1 MIKNGTSAPANPIC
15 GRFITH
21 GGVLITL
28 GLDNPPHKTGAQVSR
43 HSPVAGLLIHIA
55 INAIF
60 DPRNWLG
67 GDKVVNVVSLFNI
80 FGLYHRITDRPNIKY
95 VRQDVYIM
103 LYYFEN
109 SFIFCYCLTSQPNT
123 RGKV

>member
-43 HSPVAGLLIHIA
+43 HPPGAGLLIYIA

-67 GDKVVNVVSLFNI
+67 GDKVVNVISLLNI
-80 FGLYHRITDRPNIKY
+80 FGLHHQTLDITNL
-95 VRQDVYIM
+95 RQDVYM
-103 LYYFEN
+103 KF
-109 SFIFCYCLTSQPNT
+109 
-123 RGKV
+123 